1 LKKHPE
7 MAREV
12 KELAE
17 DQITYL
23 AKNSVLPNVGGV
35 AKKILEQLN
44 KDASG

>member
-1 LKKHPE
+1 

-35 AKKILEQLN
+35 AKILEQLN
-44 KDASG
+44 KDAGITVLCD